1 MNNATPQHIA
11 FIMDGNGRWAKS
23 RGLPRLEGHRRGVET
38 VRTMCGEAL
47 KLGIPYLTFYAFSTE
62 NWQRPME
69 EVSGLF
75 ELMYQYFKREM
86 DKLNAKGIRVQFI
99 GDHSAA
105 GKLPEKIRNLI
116 QDVEDKTAKNTNLT
130 AVFAVNYSGQ
140 DELVRATRCMLAAG
154 LKAQEVDSTVMESYL
169 DTRGIPV
176 PDLLIRTSGEQRLS
190 NFMLWQLAYSEFYFT
205 EIHWPAFDEA
215 VLQTALTAYASR
227 NRRFGGLESE
237 Q

>member
-23 RGLPRLEGHRRGVET
+23 RGLPRLEGHRRGMEA

-47 KLGIPYLTFYAFSTE
+47 KLEIPYLTFYAFSTE

-86 DKLNAKGIRVQFI
+86 DKLNARGIRVRFI
-99 GDHSAA
+99 GDRSEN
-105 GKLPEKIRNLI
+105 GKLPEKIRKLMVN
-116 QDVEDKTAKNTNLT
+116 VEEKTAKNANLT
-130 AVFAVNYSGQ
+130 ATFAVNYSGQ
-140 DELVRATRCMLAAG
+140 DELVRATRKILQAG
-154 LKAQEVDSTVMESYL
+154 IDPAQLDRQRLEKEL
-169 DTRGIPV
+169 DTAGIPA

-205 EIHWPAFDEA
+205 ETHWPAFGEA
-215 VLQTALTAYASR
+215 ELQAALTAYASR
-227 NRRFGGLESE
+227 NRRFGGLESK